1 MHNVCGYFKFLIF
14 TLHVEKNTSLCI
26 RYTCNWI
33 WTSFCIQYTCHWIWT
48 SFYIRYACHWISFC
62 IRYTCHWI
70 WNTSLVN
77 LLTVV
82 CNLYLSLLSTTA
94 EMVVCSTRCMVL
106 FSVEVR
112 VIPIEGMVR
121 QVVRPKRCISKK
133 TAVCIE
139 EPFTPPCCFC
149 VS

>member
-1 MHNVCGYFKFLIF
+1 MLRKIQVSVYDTLEIEFEQVCVYDMLAIEFEQVSVNDI
-14 TLHVEKNTSLCI
+14 
-26 RYTCNWI
+26 
-33 WTSFCIQYTCHWIWT
+33 
-48 SFYIRYACHWISFC
+48 
-62 IRYTCHWI
+62 
-70 WNTSLVN
+70 LVTEFEN
-77 LLTVV
+77 LLAVV